1 MKKVSSKVKLELA
14 QYRELASFSQF
25 GSDLDKETRDRL
37 DHGQVLMEILK
48 QPQYSPVKVEHQV
61 MIIFAATNR
70 YLADVPV
77 EEIKHFEKGLYDFV
91 DTHHPEIGKEIKS
104 TGKLE
109 ADTEEKLKAAI
120 EEFKKTRNSD

>member
-1 MKKVSSKVKLELA
+1 
-14 QYRELASFSQF
+14 
-25 GSDLDKETRDRL
+25 
-37 DHGQVLMEILK
+37 MEILK

-61 MIIFAATNR
+61 MIIFAATHH

-77 EEIKHFEKGLYDFV
+77 EEIKDFEKEFYDFM
-91 DTHHPEIGKEIKS
+91 DTHHPAIGKEIKN

-120 EEFKKTRNSD
+120 EEFKKIRISG